1 MRTPLFLSVAGSVV
15 VSVTPSSHM
24 VWVMVPPLPMPSTS
38 MVILVLFAVPLGAV
52 CPVATVTHW
61 DKVEVFV
68 E

>member
-24 VWVMVPPLPMPSTS
+24 VWVMVPELGPSTS